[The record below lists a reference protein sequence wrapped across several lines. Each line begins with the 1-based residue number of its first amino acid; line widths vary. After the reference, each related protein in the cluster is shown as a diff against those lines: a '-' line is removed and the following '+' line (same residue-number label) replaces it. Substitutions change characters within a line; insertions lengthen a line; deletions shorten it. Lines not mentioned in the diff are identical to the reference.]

1 MLPWRG
7 SLKPLQAGLYA
18 LSQEFSMTRRILFP
32 VALVAVLVAM
42 TLHAEPAAAATE
54 KVLYSFVPYLHG
66 RYPSTT
72 ISDAEGNL
80 YVVAEGGA
88 YNEGLIL
95 KFTFNAEGQAIETV
109 LHTFTGGN
117 DGEGPLGITL
127 DGAGNIYGL
136 AYSSVTPTV
145 IGELFKLT
153 PTSHGAWSLTVLE
166 TFTVSGYLAPGIVED
181 SAGNFY
187 GTSYNY
193 GPTYGSVFQLTP
205 GSSGWTENI
214 IHIFSG
220 GSDGGFPY
228 GRLTLDQS
236 GNIYG
241 TAEEGGPTNRGIV
254 FEFSPS
260 AGNTWTEKVL
270 HNFTAGGN
278 DGWEP
283 SANLIFDSAGN
294 LYSTTDNGGAAKCN
308 KTGGCGTVFEL
319 SPSTGGQWTEQILY
333 TFGNADENDVQPQD
347 IIFDSSGNIYGTT
360 FDGGGELCCGSAF
373 KLTLSSGQWTGTILY
388 TFTGFNREGYYP
400 NNDIVLG
407 SAGQIYGT
415 TQYGGP
421 TGLNGTVFELTP
433 NGSEYTQT
441 TLYGFP
447 FADGDRPE
455 TGLVSDASGNFYGTT
470 LLGGG
475 ANVGSVFKLSPSGS
489 ESLLYS
495 LSGTSDNGNNSVF
508 PSSLILDTAGNLYGA
523 AEETGSRQYGSIFE
537 LSPTAQG
544 TYSVRNLDDLSGVID
559 HPLGNLVLDKSGNL
573 YGTSLD
579 GGANGFGAVFELAPQ
594 ANGTWT
600 QTVIYSFAGYP
611 VDGSNPATGLIFD
624 SAGNLYGNTS
634 KGGSS
639 ANCLGVA
646 RQPVGCGT
654 VFELQQASGGGW
666 IGEMLYSFAGA
677 PGDGAVPAGSL
688 IVDGNGNLFGT
699 TTLGGV
705 KSKNCPE
712 GQTPAGCGTVFELS
726 NNNGNW
732 SETVLYQFTNT
743 NGDGADPES
752 GVVEDPSGNLYG
764 TTSGG
769 GSSKYGTAYQ
779 LAPVAGGG
787 WTESILYSF
796 TGTGGDSGYPFSN
809 LILDTAGN
817 LYGTAS
823 YGGNAGSGT
832 VFEITP

>member
-1 MLPWRG
+1 
-7 SLKPLQAGLYA
+7 
-18 LSQEFSMTRRILFP
+18 
-32 VALVAVLVAM
+32 
-42 TLHAEPAAAATE
+42 
-54 KVLYSFVPYLHG
+54 
-66 RYPSTT
+66 
-72 ISDAEGNL
+72 
-80 YVVAEGGA
+80 
-88 YNEGLIL
+88 
-95 KFTFNAEGQAIETV
+95 
-109 LHTFTGGN
+109 
-117 DGEGPLGITL
+117 
-127 DGAGNIYGL
+127 
-136 AYSSVTPTV
+136 
-145 IGELFKLT
+145 
-153 PTSHGAWSLTVLE
+153 
-166 TFTVSGYLAPGIVED
+166 VSGYLAPGIGED

-205 GSSGWTENI
+205 GSGGWTENV

-220 GSDGGFPY
+220 GTDGGFPY

-260 AGNTWTEKVL
+260 TGNTWTENVL
-270 HNFTAGGN
+270 HNFAAGGN
-278 DGWEP
+278 DGWQP

-294 LYSTTDNGGAAKCN
+294 LYSTTDNGGAPKCT

-319 SPSTGGQWTEQILY
+319 SPSSGGRWTEQILY

-347 IIFDSSGNIYGTT
+347 ILFDSSGNIYGTT
-360 FDGGGELCCGSAF
+360 FEGGGELCCGSAF
-373 KLTLSSGQWTGTILY
+373 KLTLSSGHWTGTIFY
-388 TFTGFNREGYYP
+388 TFSGLKQQGYYP

-407 SAGQIYGT
+407 PAGQIYGT

-421 TGLNGTVFELTP
+421 TGQNGTVFELTP
-433 NGSEYTQT
+433 NGTGYTQS

-447 FADGDRPE
+447 FADGSRPE
-455 TGLVSDASGNFYGTT
+455 TGLVADASGNFYGTT

-475 ANVGSVFKLSPSGS
+475 ADVGSAFKLSPSGS

-495 LSGTSDNGNNSVF
+495 FSGTSDNGNNSVF

-523 AEETGSRQYGSIFE
+523 AEETGTRQYGSIFE
-537 LSPTAQG
+537 LSPAAHG
-544 TYSVRNLDDLSGVID
+544 TYTEKKVDSLSGVID
-559 HPLGNLVLDKSGNL
+559 HPLGNLIFDKSGNL
-573 YGTSLD
+573 YGTALD
-579 GGANGFGAVFELAPQ
+579 GGANGFGAVFELTPQ
-594 ANGTWT
+594 ADGTWK

-646 RQPVGCGT
+646 RQPVGCGMI
-654 VFELQQASGGGW
+654 FELQPASGGAW
-666 IGEMLYSFAGA
+666 TEKMLYSFVGE
-677 PGDGAVPAGSL
+677 PGDGALPAGNL
-688 IVDGNGNLFGT
+688 IIDGNGNLFGA

-712 GQTPAGCGTVFELS
+712 GQTPGGCGTVFELS

-732 SETVLYQFTNT
+732 TETVLYQFSNT
-743 NGDGADPES
+743 NGDGAGPES
-752 GVVEDPSGNLYG
+752 GVVEDLSGNLYG
-764 TTSGG
+764 TTSDG
-769 GSSKYGTAYQ
+769 GSSKYGTVFE
-779 LAPVAGGG
+779 LAPATGGG

-796 TGTGGDSGYPFSN
+796 TGYADGGYPFSN

-823 YGGNAGSGT
+823 YGGNAGVGA

>member
-1 MLPWRG
+1 
-7 SLKPLQAGLYA
+7 
-18 LSQEFSMTRRILFP
+18 MTRRIPF
-32 VALVAVLVAM
+32 LVAFFAGIFAIV
-42 TLHAEPAAAATE
+42 LHAGPAAGATE
-54 KVLYSFVPYLHG
+54 KVLYSFVPYLNG

-72 ISDAEGNL
+72 ITDAEGNL

-88 YNEGLIL
+88 HNDGMIL
-95 KFTFNAEGQAIETV
+95 KFTLNSNGSASESV
-109 LHTFTGGN
+109 LYSFTGGS
-117 DGEGPLGITL
+117 DGSGPLGITL

-136 AYSSVTPTV
+136 AYSSVNPT
-145 IGELFKLT
+145 ILGELFELT
-153 PTSHGAWSLTVLE
+153 PTAHGPWNLTVLE

-193 GPTYGSVFQLTP
+193 GPTYGSIFQLTP
-205 GSSGWTENI
+205 GSGGWTENV

-220 GSDGGFPY
+220 GTDGGFPY

-260 AGNTWTEKVL
+260 AGNTWIEKVL
-270 HNFTAGGN
+270 HNFTTGGT
-278 DGWEP
+278 DGWQP

-294 LYSTTDNGGAAKCN
+294 LYSTTDNGGAPECTKA
-308 KTGGCGTVFEL
+308 GGCGTVFEL

-333 TFGNADENDVQPQD
+333 TFGNGDENDVQPQD
-347 IIFDSSGNIYGTT
+347 ILFDSSGNIYGTT
-360 FDGGGELCCGSAF
+360 FEGGGELCCGSVF
-373 KLTLSSGQWTGTILY
+373 KLTLASGHWTGTILY
-388 TFTGFNREGYYP
+388 TFTGLKQQGYYP
-400 NNDIVLG
+400 NNDIYLG
-407 SAGQIYGT
+407 PAGQIYGT
-415 TQYGGP
+415 TSYGGP
-421 TGLNGTVFELTP
+421 TGLNGTVFELAP
-433 NGSEYTQT
+433 NGSGYTQT

-455 TGLVSDASGNFYGTT
+455 SGLVVDASGNFYGTT

-475 ANVGSVFKLSPSGS
+475 ANVGSVFKLAPSGK

-495 LSGTSDNGNNSVF
+495 FSGTSDNGNNSVF
-508 PSSLILDTAGNLYGA
+508 PSSLILDSAGNLYGA
-523 AEETGSRQYGSIFE
+523 AEETGTRQYGSIFE
-537 LSPTAQG
+537 LSPAAKG
-544 TYSVRNLDDLSGVID
+544 TYTEKKLDSLSGVVD
-559 HPLGNLVLDKSGNL
+559 HPLGNLIFDKSGNL

-579 GGANGFGAVFELAPQ
+579 GGANGFGAVFELTPQ
-594 ANGTWT
+594 ANGTWK

-611 VDGSNPATGLIFD
+611 VDGSNPAAGLIFD

-639 ANCLGVA
+639 ANCLGVQ
-646 RQPVGCGT
+646 REPDGCGM
-654 VFELQQASGGGW
+654 VFELQPASGGGW
-666 IGEMLYSFAGA
+666 TEKMLYSFVGA
-677 PGDGAVPAGSL
+677 PGDGAVPAGDL
-688 IVDGNGNLFGT
+688 IIDGNGNLFGA

-712 GQTPAGCGTVFELS
+712 GQTPSGCGTVFELS

-743 NGDGADPES
+743 NGDGADPQS

-764 TTSGG
+764 TTSDG
-769 GSSKYGTAYQ
+769 GSSKYGTVFE
-779 LAPVAGGG
+779 LAPATGGG

-796 TGTGGDSGYPFSN
+796 TGIDGDGGYPFSN
-809 LILDTAGN
+809 LILDRAGN

-823 YGGNAGSGT
+823 YGGNAEAGT